1 MPFDIFLCADGRR
14 ESSRHTPEG
23 GEVKRMLI
31 SRRAF
36 LGGVLSAAASAAA
49 VRARAQ
55 EAGDAPTQRE
65 QAAMRRVA
73 SAFMREH
80 SVPGLA
86 VAVARHGEIVYDES
100 FGFADRG
107 RAEKLTPGHLFRIA
121 SVTKPF
127 TSSAIFMLI
136 EQGRLQLED
145 LVFGPGGLLRG
156 DFGAPPYK
164 QYVGQIR
171 LKHLLTHTAGGW
183 PNDGTDPMFRNP
195 NMSHRQLITWALANV
210 PLTHAPGENYA
221 YSNFGYCIL
230 GRVIEKVAGRPY
242 EQQLREGLLRR
253 CGISRMAVAGNTLA
267 ERAPDEVVYYGQGG
281 EDPYG
286 MNVRRMDSHGG
297 WLASAADLVRFATRV
312 DGMSSARDVLRPNSI
327 REMTTPTAAN
337 PQYAKGWAVNS
348 AHNWWHVGSLPG
360 TTSIIVRTAS
370 GLCWAA
376 LANTRE
382 VKTDTGGALDSMMWD
397 VVKQVSRWAA

>member
-1 MPFDIFLCADGRR
+1 M
-14 ESSRHTPEG
+14 S
-23 GEVKRMLI
+23 I

-36 LGGVLSAAASAAA
+36 LGTMLATVACAPAE
-49 VRARAQ
+49 ARAQ
-55 EAGDAPTQRE
+55 AGEYTPNGRE
-65 QAAMRRVA
+65 LAAMRGVA
-73 SAFMREH
+73 SAFMKQH

-86 VAVARHGEIVYDES
+86 VAVARHGDIVYDEA

-107 RAEKLTPGHLFRIA
+107 RNERLTTGNLFRIA

-127 TSSAIFMLI
+127 TSAAIFMLI

-145 LVFGPGGLLRG
+145 PVFGPGGLLRG
-156 DFGAPPYK
+156 DFGQPPYK

-171 LKHLLTHTAGGW
+171 LKHLLTHTGGGW

-195 NMSHRQLITWALANV
+195 HMNHRQLITWALANV
-210 PLTHAPGENYA
+210 PLTNPPGQHYA

-230 GRVIEKVAGRPY
+230 GRVIEKVTGQPY
-242 EQQLREGLLRR
+242 EQHLKETLLRR
-253 CGISRMAVAGNTLA
+253 CGISRMEIAGNTLA
-267 ERAPDEVVYYGQGG
+267 ERAPGEVVYYGQGG
-281 EDPYG
+281 EDPYN

-297 WLASAADLVRFATRV
+297 WLASASDVVRFATRV
-312 DGMSSARDVLRPNSI
+312 DGMSARDILRPASI

-348 AHNWWHVGSLPG
+348 VPNWWHVGSLPG

-370 GLCWAA
+370 GFCWAA
-376 LANTRE
+376 LANSRE
-382 VKTDTGGALDSMMWD
+382 TKADTGGALDSMMWD
-397 VVKQVSRWAA
+397 MVKQVRNWAA

>member
-1 MPFDIFLCADGRR
+1 M
-14 ESSRHTPEG
+14 
-23 GEVKRMLI
+23 VI

-36 LGGVLSAAASAAA
+36 LGGVLSAAASAA
-49 VRARAQ
+49 VRAGAQ
-55 EAGDAPTQRE
+55 EAGDAPTRRE
-65 QAAMRRVA
+65 LAAMRRVA

-86 VAVARHGEIVYDES
+86 VAVARHGEIAYDEA
-100 FGFADRG
+100 FGFADRARG
-107 RAEKLTPGHLFRIA
+107 EKLTPGHLFRIA

-156 DFGAPPYK
+156 EFGTPPYK

-195 NMSHRQLITWALANV
+195 NMNHRQLITWALANV
-210 PLTHAPGENYA
+210 PLTHPPGENYA
-221 YSNFGYCIL
+221 YSNFGYCVL

-242 EQQLREGLLRR
+242 EQHLREGLLRR
-253 CGISRMAVAGNTLA
+253 CAVSGMAVAGNTLA
-267 ERAPDEVVYYGQGG
+267 ERAPGEVVYYGQGG

-297 WLASAADLVRFATRV
+297 WLASAADVARFATRV
-312 DGMSSARDVLRPNSI
+312 DGMSPARDVLRPNSI
-327 REMTTPTAAN
+327 REMTTPTTAN
-337 PQYAKGWAVNS
+337 PHYAKGWAVNS

-370 GLCWAA
+370 GLCWGA
-376 LANTRE
+376 LANSRE
-382 VKTDTGGALDSMMWD
+382 TNSDTGGAMDSMMWEL
-397 VVKQVSRWAA
+397 VKQVSRWAA

>member
-1 MPFDIFLCADGRR
+1 
-14 ESSRHTPEG
+14 
-23 GEVKRMLI
+23 MLI
-31 SRRAF
+31 SRRTF
-36 LGGVLSAAASAAA
+36 LGGVLSAAAAA

-65 QAAMRRVA
+65 LAAMRRVA

-86 VAVARHGEIVYDES
+86 VAVARHGEIVYDEA

-107 RAEKLTPGHLFRIA
+107 RGEKLTPGHLFRIA

-127 TSSAIFMLI
+127 TSSAIFMLV

-145 LVFGPGGLLRG
+145 LVFGPGGVLRG

-195 NMSHRQLITWALANV
+195 NMNHRQLITWALANV
-210 PLTHAPGENYA
+210 PLTHTPGENYA
-221 YSNFGYCIL
+221 YSNFGYCVL

-242 EQQLREGLLRR
+242 EQHLREGLLRR
-253 CGISRMAVAGNTLA
+253 CAVSRMKIAGNTLA

-312 DGMSSARDVLRPNSI
+312 DGMSPARDVLRPNSI

-360 TTSIIVRTAS
+360 TTSIIVRTAT
-370 GLCWAA
+370 GLCWSA

-382 VKTDTGGALDSMMWD
+382 VKTDTGGAMDAMMWD